1 MVRAPPLRADDLPLE
16 RQPGS
21 TSPDD
26 DRLMAQ
32 FAAGDAKA
40 FNELYARYE
49 VPVYALCLRL
59 LGDPDAAA
67 DAFQDSFIR
76 LVDTRHD
83 YHGQNRFRSWFFTVA
98 RNLCFDR
105 LRHDRRWGRSLEFH
119 ADGPADPRPSVAHTV
134 EFRDLVARIL
144 GALPRDQREVL
155 LLHRYHGFSYAEIAE
170 MTGSTETA
178 IKQKAYRALIHL
190 RRRSGPPVR

>member
-16 RQPGS
+16 RNREG

-26 DRLMAQ
+26 DRLMAR

-40 FNELYARYE
+40 FDELYARYE

-155 LLHRYHGFSYAEIAE
+155 LLHRYHDFSYAEIAK
-170 MTGSTETA
+170 MTGSTEA
-178 IKQKAYRALIHL
+178 ANE
-190 RRRSGPPVR
+190 